1 MNRWMSFAAMLLTVG
16 ALAGC
21 SSQTASTLGGTA
33 SDGAACKFPEP
44 MTTLLKNSPK
54 DLGVLEAVAKASGWG
69 SPLPAGV
76 HRGIALQDSHG
87 SYAAA
92 VFEVSVSGAG
102 ELDIRRVVV
111 AVDPGYVVNPDSAE
125 AQVQSCVAY
134 GLTSV
139 LWGEIT
145 LSEGRVEQ
153 SNFHDYR
160 IMRIAEMPKDI
171 EAVLVPSG
179 GFWGGLGETPLA
191 PLAPALCNA
200 IFAATG
206 KRIRS
211 LPLKDQGLRLA

>member
-1 MNRWMSFAAMLLTVG
+1 
-16 ALAGC
+16 
-21 SSQTASTLGGTA
+21 
-33 SDGAACKFPEP
+33 
-44 MTTLLKNSPK
+44 
-54 DLGVLEAVAKASGWG
+54 
-69 SPLPAGV
+69 V
-76 HRGIALQDSHG
+76 HRGIAVQDSHG

-92 VFEVSVSGAG
+92 VFEVSVSAAG

-145 LSEGRVEQ
+145 LKEGRVEQ

-160 IMRIAEMPKDI
+160 IMRMAEMPKRI

-211 LPLKDQGLRLA
+211 LPLKNQGLSLA

>member
-1 MNRWMSFAAMLLTVG
+1 VFHSQNPFMRECFIDELASAAGKDPVEFRRALLQG
-16 ALAGC
+16 R
-21 SSQTASTLGGTA
+21 
-33 SDGAACKFPEP
+33 
-44 MTTLLKNSPK
+44 PK
-54 DLGVLEAVAKASGWG
+54 DLGALDAVARASGWG

-76 HRGIALQDSHG
+76 HRGIAVQDSHG

-92 VFEVSVSGAG
+92 VFEVAVSSAG
-102 ELDIRRVVV
+102 EIDIRRVVV

-145 LSEGRVEQ
+145 LKDGRVEQ
-153 SNFHDYR
+153 TNFDNYR
-160 IMRIAEMPKDI
+160 IMRIAEMPRVI
-171 EAVLVPSG
+171 EPVLVPSG

-211 LPLKDQGLRLA
+211 LPLASQGFSLAESSRLRAT

>member
-1 MNRWMSFAAMLLTVG
+1 MNA
-16 ALAGC
+16 
-21 SSQTASTLGGTA
+21 
-33 SDGAACKFPEP
+33 
-44 MTTLLKNSPK
+44 
-54 DLGVLEAVAKASGWG
+54 
-69 SPLPAGV
+69 
-76 HRGIALQDSHG
+76 
-87 SYAAA
+87 
-92 VFEVSVSGAG
+92 AG

-134 GLTSV
+134 GLTSA

-160 IMRIAEMPKDI
+160 IMRLAEMPKNI

-179 GFWGGLGETPLA
+179 GFWGGMGETPLA

-211 LPLKDQGLRLA
+211 LPLSNQGLRLV

>member
-1 MNRWMSFAAMLLTVG
+1 M
-16 ALAGC
+16 
-21 SSQTASTLGGTA
+21 
-33 SDGAACKFPEP
+33 
-44 MTTLLKNSPK
+44 
-54 DLGVLEAVAKASGWG
+54 
-69 SPLPAGV
+69 
-76 HRGIALQDSHG
+76 QDSHG

-92 VFEVSVSGAG
+92 VFEVSVSEGR

-145 LSEGRVEQ
+145 VREGRVEQ

-160 IMRIAEMPKDI
+160 IMRMAEMPKRI

-211 LPLKDQGLRLA
+211 LPLKNQGLRLA

>member
-1 MNRWMSFAAMLLTVG
+1 MLQG
-16 ALAGC
+16 R
-21 SSQTASTLGGTA
+21 
-33 SDGAACKFPEP
+33 
-44 MTTLLKNSPK
+44 PK
-54 DLGVLEAVAKASGWG
+54 DLGVLDAAARSSGWAT
-69 SPLPAGV
+69 PLPAGV
-76 HRGIALQDSHG
+76 HRGIAGQDSHG

-111 AVDPGYVVNPDSAE
+111 AVGSGYVVNPDSAE

-160 IMRIAEMPKDI
+160 IMRLAEMPRNI

-179 GFWGGLGETPLA
+179 GVWGGAGAA
-191 PLAPALCNA
+191 PPPPPPPPPGNPTFPPPRNPIPPAPPQDH
-200 IFAATG
+200 
-206 KRIRS
+206 RPPPPPSRD
-211 LPLKDQGLRLA
+211 PRP

>member
-1 MNRWMSFAAMLLTVG
+1 MLQG
-16 ALAGC
+16 R
-21 SSQTASTLGGTA
+21 
-33 SDGAACKFPEP
+33 
-44 MTTLLKNSPK
+44 PK
-54 DLGVLEAVAKASGWG
+54 DLGVLDAAARSSGWATR
-69 SPLPAGV
+69 LTAGV
-76 HRGIALQDSHG
+76 RRGIEVQDSHG

-145 LSEGRVEQ
+145 LKEGRVEQ

-160 IMRIAEMPKDI
+160 IMRIAEMPKRI

-179 GFWGGLGETPLA
+179 GFLGGVGETPLA
-191 PLAPALCNA
+191 PPAPPLCHA
-200 IFAATG
+200 HFAATRQANAPPPPQNHG
-206 KRIRS
+206 
-211 LPLKDQGLRLA
+211 PGH

>member
-1 MNRWMSFAAMLLTVG
+1 MLDAA
-16 ALAGC
+16 
-21 SSQTASTLGGTA
+21 
-33 SDGAACKFPEP
+33 
-44 MTTLLKNSPK
+44 
-54 DLGVLEAVAKASGWG
+54 AKAAGW
-69 SPLPAGV
+69 SQPLPAGV

-92 VFEVSVSGAG
+92 VFEVAVSPSNQV
-102 ELDIRRVVV
+102 DIRRIVV
-111 AVDPGYVVNPDSAE
+111 ALDPGHVVNPDSAE

-145 LSEGRVEQ
+145 LKDGRVEQ
-153 SNFHDYR
+153 SNFNDYR
-160 IMRIAEMPKDI
+160 IMRIAEMPKRI

-211 LPLKDQGLRLA
+211 LPLKNQGLRLA